1 MTRALEPQMVGLPGE
16 EIVIRC
22 NVVRFNNDLNV
33 VETLHVT
40 SLRRFLLHL
49 ENTNVTE
56 IIVRLIVVCRCVYPI
71 YI

>member
-1 MTRALEPQMVGLPGE
+1 MVGLLGA
-16 EIVIRC
+16 EIVTRC
-22 NVVRFNNDLNV
+22 NVARFNDGLNV

-40 SLRRFLLHL
+40 SLRGFLLHF

-56 IIVRLIVVCRCVYPI
+56 IIVWLIMLRRCVYPI